1 MIPEDAVADYLSTHG
16 WPDAEATMTGIRG
29 TGRVLWHCPGPA
41 TAERSG
47 DGLIGDWLDE
57 VQDAADLAG
66 AALGV
71 LVTPREDYGAARVAS
86 WWAHLDVPGLARLMS
101 AGMPVPD
108 VAQAAPV
115 RMHLSTATVLLRAAG
130 LGVPLV
136 VGQ

>member
-1 MIPEDAVADYLSTHG
+1 MIPEDAVTQYLITHG
-16 WPDAEATMTGIRG
+16 WPDAEATMVGIRG
-29 TGRVLWHCPGPA
+29 TGRVLWRCPGSA

-71 LVTPREDYGAARVAS
+71 LVTPREDYGPARVAS
-86 WWAHLDVPGLARLMS
+86 WWAHLDVQALARVVA
-101 AGMPVPD
+101 AGMDVPD
-108 VAQAAPV
+108 VVQEAPV
-115 RMHLSTATVLLRAAG
+115 RMHLSTAVVLLRSAG
-130 LGVPLV
+130 LGAPLV